1 MRLISFEEHKKIQLS
16 ILRDIDVFCQ
26 KNQIKYFLAF
36 GTLLGAIRHKGFI
49 PWDDDI
55 DIAMPRPDYN
65 KFILSFNGMVD
76 NLKVLAPEIDLDYYA
91 PYANVYDTRTVLEE
105 KGTSHLKFEIGVKID
120 VFPIDGVPTNKI
132 VYCFVSSIMRFYNQ
146 ILFIKS

>member
-91 PYANVYDTRTVLEE
+91 PYAKRSADGESGLERI
-105 KGTSHLKFEIGVKID
+105 SSRLLSS
-120 VFPIDGVPTNKI
+120 PSTNGASTLMWRPLTFI
-132 VYCFVSSIMRFYNQ
+132 VSATLSTGKSS
-146 ILFIKS
+146 